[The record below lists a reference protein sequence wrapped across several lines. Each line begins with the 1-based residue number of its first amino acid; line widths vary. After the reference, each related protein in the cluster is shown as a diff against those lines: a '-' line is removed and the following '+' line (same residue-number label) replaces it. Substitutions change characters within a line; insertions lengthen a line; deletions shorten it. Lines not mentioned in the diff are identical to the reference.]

1 VPHSSATAGK
11 NGVWRRNKNG
21 IARSSCPDTV
31 DVARLPT
38 ATHSEQ
44 PQPACLH
51 LCWQDHVQLQTLST
65 RTAYRHPPRCKSQ
78 RNQLLRFTTTL
89 WDHPCFMTCT
99 TRHGQAEQ
107 KGLRTSPSTPTTCK
121 QHDSDKPTNSLA
133 RSKALTS
140 HACQQESVTIT
151 VAIPAVAAPAT
162 PQPCCDT
169 AAQTMM
175 PVSMHMI
182 ISRAECTQEAE
193 ELWVILSMG
202 GVGSKCTAEVQASME
217 ATGIALT
224 SPQNP
229 DKHGP

>member
-1 VPHSSATAGK
+1 MGKLSKRGSA
-11 NGVWRRNKNG
+11 
-21 IARSSCPDTV
+21 
-31 DVARLPT
+31 
-38 ATHSEQ
+38 
-44 PQPACLH
+44 
-51 LCWQDHVQLQTLST
+51 
-65 RTAYRHPPRCKSQ
+65 
-78 RNQLLRFTTTL
+78 
-89 WDHPCFMTCT
+89 
-99 TRHGQAEQ
+99 QAHQ
-107 KGLRTSPSTPTTCK
+107 HTTTCK

-182 ISRAECTQEAE
+182 ISRAECTQEAG